1 MEAGRPLRLA
11 CRPVVEAAPS
21 RSHPMRAALS
31 SHESGAFR
39 RGREGKE
46 GERGGSTLPWQRDPL
61 RVPSNRIL
69 LAYFIVPYTQQP
81 KHTQTV
87 CHVRRQRK
95 GSHRERGC
103 ASAPPGP
110 HPTSRL
116 TRYARTLRT
125 SKM

>member
-46 GERGGSTLPWQRDPL
+46 GRGGGSTLPWQRDPL

-81 KHTQTV
+81 KHTQTMR
-87 CHVRRQRK
+87 HVRRPQ
-95 GSHRERGC
+95 RERGR

-110 HPTSRL
+110 HPIPAPTSRL
-116 TRYARTLRT
+116 RV